1 MTTNVMD
8 DISKMFV
15 VLIIYMS
22 AVIVVKFNIV
32 DLLYLIFVT
41 GSFIQYI
48 YINIINSKEEW
59 QTFFF
64 SL

>member
-48 YINIINSKEEW
+48 YINIINSKEE
-59 QTFFF
+59 
-64 SL
+64 